1 MITMVQIK
9 IKIIVDEKS
18 NISMKFGANTN
29 FLPFNRKLIP
39 VAFMY
44 IRFCRSKLFPC
55 GRKNHLKFA
64 LLQKAAIWFKF

>member
-9 IKIIVDEKS
+9 TKIIVDETL

-29 FLPFNRKLIP
+29 FFPFNRKLIP

-55 GRKNHLKFA
+55 A